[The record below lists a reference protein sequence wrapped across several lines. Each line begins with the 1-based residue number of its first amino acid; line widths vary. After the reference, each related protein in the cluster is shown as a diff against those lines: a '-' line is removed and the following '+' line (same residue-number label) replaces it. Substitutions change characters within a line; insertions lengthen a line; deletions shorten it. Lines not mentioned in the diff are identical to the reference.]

1 MHTAGIVVAAGYGSF
16 RKNVCGEPV
25 PKLLEKIRGQEM
37 IVRVVG
43 TIRSIGIKPIIVVLN
58 PLFKAEMREVLDD
71 YFPDLEYVI
80 QPNRFG
86 AADAVGRA
94 LPLLQAEGFNQS
106 LITFGD
112 MPMWSEQTI
121 TELLERHSKE
131 KPPVGIMTTVPRLP
145 SGPKIFDRYGRVIT
159 HQKGHILRAVEAV
172 DATPEE
178 LAIRLVNPCLWIWN
192 VLWLTRMIPD
202 IVPKE
207 RGDGHPA
214 EKYLPPLIQLAAQ
227 QGRWLSEYRLSED
240 RVQEALGVNT
250 AEELLQV
257 TKLLIPR

>member
-1 MHTAGIVVAAGYGSF
+1 MKIAGIVVAAGYGSF
-16 RKNVCGEPV
+16 RKAEGNPV
-25 PKLLEKIRGQEM
+25 PKLLEKIGDQEM

-43 TIRSIGIKPIIVVLN
+43 TIRSVGIKRIVIILN
-58 PLFKAEMREVLDD
+58 PLFKTEVREVLDD
-71 YFPDLEYVI
+71 YFSDLEYII
-80 QPNRFG
+80 QPDRFG
-86 AADAVGRA
+86 AADAVERA
-94 LPLLQAEGFNQS
+94 LPFLQAEGFDRT

-112 MPMWSEQTI
+112 MPMWSEQTLA
-121 TELLERHSKE
+121 ELLERHSEE
-131 KPPVGIMTTVPRLP
+131 KPVVGMMTTVPRLP

-192 VLWLTRMIPD
+192 ILWLTRMIPD

-214 EKYLPPLIQLAAQ
+214 EKYLPNLIQLAAQ
-227 QGRWLSEYRLSED
+227 QGRWLSEYRLPDS

-250 AEELLQV
+250 AEELLEV